1 MYIRK
6 KELIFYIVVLIVVIV
21 AAHFIMIMNR
31 TKVLE
36 REKQAAVS
44 KALRDYQVNNPVI
57 EATAPTE
64 NSDDF
69 FVNYRIER
77 NSVRSKHIDILKD
90 LLDNEDSTV
99 KQKAQSD
106 LQKLLNLG
114 ELENQVEN
122 LLKVRGLSDV
132 VLFVSGNEVSVIVL
146 ANEFDQTKAS
156 QILDTV
162 SRMLKIKYSNI
173 NIVQK

>member
-6 KELIFYIVVLIVVIV
+6 KELIFYIVVIVVVII
-21 AAHFIMIMNR
+21 AAHFIMITSR
-31 TKVLE
+31 TKVIE
-36 REKQAAVS
+36 REKQAAVNQ
-44 KALRDYQVNNPVI
+44 ALRDYQVNNPVV
-57 EATAPTE
+57 EVTASEST
-64 NSDDF
+64 DDF

-77 NSVRSKHIDILKD
+77 SKVRSKHIDILKD
-90 LLDNEDSTV
+90 LLNNEDTVV

-122 LLKVRGLSDV
+122 LLKVRGLSDAV
-132 VLFVSGNEVSVIVL
+132 IFLSGNQVSVIVL

-162 SRMLKIKYSNI
+162 ARMFKVNYTNI
-173 NIVQK
+173 NIIQK